1 MAGVNGHANR
11 GGRAYVKLALFAL
24 VILSGFLLARFTPL
38 GALLTQEGIGR
49 AIGELRGSVWA
60 PLLFISLYAG
70 ATAMAIPGT
79 ILTLAGGAFFGFFW
93 GTVFNTIAANIGA
106 SMAFFV
112 ARFLGREGVER
123 LGGRRLEKL
132 DEATRAHGFQGLF
145 LLRLVPLVP
154 FNALNFG
161 SGLTALRWRTYA
173 LATVIGIFPGTVV
186 YTMFADA
193 LLQGSQEAS
202 REALIRV
209 LISGALL
216 VFLSF
221 LPKIMKRFNVKI
233 PGLSPLLLA
242 LILIPN
248 GLAGQKSGALPDHSA
263 FTMVLEH
270 AVKKSLV
277 DYAALKANRHGLD
290 AYLQAMAETDPEVLA
305 AASHSSRLAFWINA
319 YNACMLRQVVD
330 HYPIQKNT
338 RLLDRATNAIL
349 SRPEN
354 SVWQIP
360 DVFGREHCTIAGEV
374 RSQDQIEHEI
384 IRPMGD
390 PRIHFAVN
398 CAAMSCPPL
407 QTWAHSADELD
418 EQLDRIVRAFMAN
431 PVHFELE
438 TGERSVLR
446 LNKVL
451 DWYGDDFGGIEGL
464 REFFASYLEGDEGGT
479 RLGHDTRIEFFEY
492 DWTLNDVPR

>member
-1 MAGVNGHANR
+1 MVDVNDGASAGR
-11 GGRAYVKLALFAL
+11 RAYVKLTLFAL
-24 VILSGFLLARFTPL
+24 LIVSGFLLARFTPL
-38 GALLTQEGIGR
+38 GALLTQEGLSH

-60 PLLFISLYAG
+60 PVLFISLYAG

-79 ILTLAGGAFFGFFW
+79 ILTLAGGVLFGFFW

-106 SMAFFV
+106 NMAFLA
-112 ARFLGREGVER
+112 ARFLGREGIEK
-123 LGGRRLEKL
+123 LSGRKLKKL
-132 DEATRAHGFQGLF
+132 DEATREHGCRGLF

-202 REALIRV
+202 REALVRV

-221 LPKIMKRFNVKI
+221 LPTIMKKLNVKV
-233 PGLSPLLLA
+233 PGLSPLLVA
-242 LILIPN
+242 LLLIP
-248 GLAGQKSGALPDHSA
+248 GAVSGQVSGSLPDHSA
-263 FTMVLEH
+263 FSGVLEH
-270 AVKKSLV
+270 TVKAPLV
-277 DYAALKANRHGLD
+277 DYAALKANRNDLD
-290 AYLQAMAETDPEVLA
+290 AYLEEMANTDMDVLA
-305 AASHSSRLAFWINA
+305 AASPSARLAFWINA
-319 YNACMLRQVVD
+319 YNACMLQQVID
-330 HYPIQKNT
+330 HYPIQKN
-338 RLLDRATNAIL
+338 RGLLSRATNAIMD
-349 SRPEN
+349 RPAN

-360 DVFGREHCTIAGEV
+360 DIFKREHCNVAGKV

-407 QTWAHSADELD
+407 QTWAYTAQDLD
-418 EQLDRIVRAFMAN
+418 EQLDGIVRDFTAN
-431 PVHFELE
+431 PAHFELAA
-438 TGERSVLR
+438 GEPSTLR

-451 DWYGDDFGGIEGL
+451 DWYGDDFGGTDGL
-464 REFFASYLEGDEGGT
+464 LEFFASYLPGQAGDARIGP
-479 RLGHDTRIEFFEY
+479 DTKIEFFDY

>member
-1 MAGVNGHANR
+1 MADVNGNANR
-11 GGRAYVKLALFAL
+11 GGRAYAKLALFAL
-24 VILSGFLLARFTPL
+24 VILSGLLLARLTPL

-49 AIGELRGSVWA
+49 AIAELRGSVWA
-60 PLLFISLYAG
+60 PVLFISLYAG

-79 ILTLAGGAFFGFFW
+79 ILTLAGGALFGFFW

-106 SMAFFV
+106 NMAFVV
-112 ARFLGREGVER
+112 ARFLGREGVAR
-123 LGGRRLEKL
+123 LGGRRLERL
-132 DEATRAHGFQGLF
+132 GEATREHGFQGLF

-193 LLQGSQEAS
+193 LLQGSREAS

-209 LISGALL
+209 LVSGALL

-221 LPKIMKRFNVKI
+221 LPKIMKRLNLKL
-233 PGLSPLLLA
+233 PGLSPLLFA

-248 GLAGQKSGALPDHSA
+248 GLSGQKSGALPDHSA
-263 FTMVLEH
+263 FTTVLEY
-270 AVKKSLV
+270 AVTQPLV

-290 AYLQAMAETDPEVLA
+290 TYLQAMAETDPEILA
-305 AASHSSRLAFWINA
+305 AASHSARLAFWLNA
-319 YNACMLRQVVD
+319 YNACMLRQVID

-338 RLLDRATNAIL
+338 RLLDRATNAIMN
-349 SRPEN
+349 RPEN

-360 DVFGREHCTIAGEV
+360 DVFKREHCTVAGET

-407 QTWAHSADELD
+407 QTWALTADDLD
-418 EQLDRIVRAFMAN
+418 EQLDRIVRAFMAD

-438 TGERSVLR
+438 TGEPSVLR

-451 DWYGDDFGGIEGL
+451 DWYSDDFGGTEGL
-464 REFFASYLEGDEGGT
+464 REFFASYLEGQEGGT
-479 RLGHDTRIEFFEY
+479 EIGQDTKIEFSDY
-492 DWTLNDVPR
+492 DWTLNDIAR

>member
-1 MAGVNGHANR
+1 MADVNDDGAG

-24 VILSGFLLARFTPL
+24 LLVGGFLLARFTPL
-38 GALLTQEGIGR
+38 GSLLTREGIDR

-60 PLLFISLYAG
+60 PVLFVSLYAG
-70 ATAMAIPGT
+70 ATALAIPGT
-79 ILTLAGGAFFGFFW
+79 ILTLAGGALFGFFW

-106 SMAFFV
+106 SLAFLV
-112 ARFLGREGVER
+112 ARFLGREGIAR
-123 LGGRRLEKL
+123 LSGRRLQRM
-132 DEATRAHGFQGLF
+132 DEATKEHGFQGLF

-173 LATVIGIFPGTVV
+173 LATAIGIFPGTVV

-202 REALIRV
+202 REALVRV
-209 LISGALL
+209 LIAGALL

-221 LPKIMKRFNVKI
+221 LPTILKRLNVKI
-233 PGLSPLLLA
+233 PGLAPLLFVLF
-242 LILIPN
+242 LVPT
-248 GLAGQKSGALPDHSA
+248 GVSGQMSQGLPDHAS
-263 FTMVLEH
+263 FSRVLEH
-270 AVKKSLV
+270 ALKAPLV
-277 DYAALKANRHGLD
+277 DYAALTAARNGLD
-290 AYLQAMAETDPEVLA
+290 AYLEELARTDPAAVA
-305 AASHSSRLAFWINA
+305 AAPRSARLAFWINA

-338 RLLDRATNAIL
+338 GLLSRATNAIMD
-349 SRPEN
+349 RPEN

-360 DVFGREHCTIAGEV
+360 DVFKRKHCTIAGTV

-390 PRIHFAVN
+390 ARIHFAVN
-398 CAAMSCPPL
+398 CAAVSCPPL
-407 QTWAHSADELD
+407 QPWAFTADELD
-418 EQLDRIVRAFMAN
+418 DQLDAVVRAFVADPLQFRLEAGDR
-431 PVHFELE
+431 PVLK
-438 TGERSVLR
+438 

-451 DWYGDDFGGIEGL
+451 EWYGDDFGGEEGL
-464 REFFASYLEGDEGGT
+464 LRFFASYLEGPEGSSVISP
-479 RLGHDTRIEFFEY
+479 DTDVEFFDY
-492 DWTLNDVPR
+492 DWTLNDISR